1 VYWRLVALDRRF
13 GVADRLEAR
22 HGRPPRERV
31 VQDVELPIASTA
43 EFLRWF
49 LREVPIEPV
58 WLCPL
63 RLLADEP
70 WTLYPLRPRETYV
83 NVGFWS
89 TVPSDPARG
98 PGATNRR
105 IEREVTALGGHKS
118 LYSESFYGEEEFA
131 RLYDGAAY
139 AVLKERWDP
148 GSRLPHLYDKA
159 VRGA

>member
-1 VYWRLVALDRRF
+1 M
-13 GVADRLEAR
+13 
-22 HGRPPRERV
+22 
-31 VQDVELPIASTA
+31 
-43 EFLRWF
+43 
-49 LREVPIEPV
+49 PIEPV

-63 RLLADEP
+63 RLLSPEP

-89 TVPSDPARG
+89 TVPSDPAAG
-98 PGATNRR
+98 PGATNRH
-105 IEREVTALGGHKS
+105 IERQVTALGGHKS
-118 LYSESFYGEEEFA
+118 LYSESFYDEEEFA

-148 GSRLPHLYDKA
+148 ASRLPHLYDKA